1 MLALPADPWGH
12 EQAPERLCL
21 PGRSTCNGRHPALVQ
36 VGADRPQR
44 LACKQAPSALA
55 HDDRF
60 RLAHGSPI
68 GLVPIRPRPS
78 ARDLARLR
86 QLLVLSPDAPALVVA
101 LLLRHGP
108 EDTSEELAVVGRQVD
123 VAAHRRQSRDPR
135 LPADVEELLQL
146 LGLPVQ
152 AVSVPDDDGVEIAV
166 SQVVEHPPV
175 PRPNAPVVRA
185 HVVVDVALGD
195 LPASASDEPL
205 AVVHLPPHAQVVAIA
220 VGGDPRVH
228 GGSNH

>member
-86 QLLVLSPDAPALVVA
+86 QLFVLALNAAALVVA

-108 EDTSEELAVVGRQVD
+108 EDTSEELSVVGRQVD
-123 VAAHRRQSRDPR
+123 VARDRGKACHPGLFAH
-135 LPADVEELLQL
+135 VEEVLQL
-146 LGLPVQ
+146 L
-152 AVSVPDDDGVEIAV
+152 
-166 SQVVEHPPV
+166 
-175 PRPNAPVVRA
+175 RPAM
-185 HVVVDVALGD
+185 
-195 LPASASDEPL
+195 
-205 AVVHLPPHAQVVAIA
+205 
-220 VGGDPRVH
+220 
-228 GGSNH
+228 